1 MTEPTPSKHQELL
14 DLYQDFEAFKSWI
27 NRLAYVEDAELFSEF
42 LIHRDL
48 TND

>member
-14 DLYQDFEAFKSWI
+14 DLYRDFEAFKDWV
-27 NRLAYVEDAELFSEF
+27 NGLYHMGDEELFSEF
-42 LIHRDL
+42 LTHRDL